1 VSEPL
6 IASQFVELNE
16 FFQRGLSDTSIHAI
30 AIPVTFFL
38 ITTLHIVVGEQAPKS
53 FAIRDPLATSNR
65 IILPLYY
72 FYKIF
77 KPLIWFLNILSLAF
91 LRLLGLTQ
99 NHEEHSHSEEELRM
113 IIAESEEDGQ
123 INADEMELIQ
133 NVFDFDNRQVSEIM
147 TANHKIFAIA
157 RDNRD
162 DQIIKKIVQE
172 GFSRVPIYEGGIDNI
187 I

>member
-1 VSEPL
+1 M
-6 IASQFVELNE
+6 
-16 FFQRGLSDTSIHAI
+16 
-30 AIPVTFFL
+30 
-38 ITTLHIVVGEQAPKS
+38 IV
-53 FAIRDPLATSNR
+53 
-65 IILPLYY
+65 
-72 FYKIF
+72 
-77 KPLIWFLNILSLAF
+77 
-91 LRLLGLTQ
+91 
-99 NHEEHSHSEEELRM
+99 
-113 IIAESEEDGQ
+113 AESEEDGH
-123 INADEMELIQ
+123 INASERDLIQ